1 MKIVLIAVGTRG
13 DIEPFLAIAEL
24 LVKNEQ
30 TVICCFPEQF
40 REITKDSGFE
50 FMGLT
55 PKYLKM
61 LESKEGIIAM
71 GGKANLF
78 QKIRAYYVLYKR
90 ASCTNKIMCK
100 EQKEIIESEQP
111 DKIIYHI
118 KAIYPVICEALNPN
132 KTVLVSPIPY
142 IVHPVKDHA
151 HIGFKNMGD
160 YLNNLTYKLANWG
173 LLKNL
178 QNATKGLYNKKE
190 ITSKKI
196 LSALKNMKTIYSIS
210 PFLFE
215 SSPSWKDNV
224 KILGFHERNKAIK
237 WTPDDSLL
245 QFIEQN
251 KNLVFITFGSMVN
264 ADPRGKTD
272 LILRVLNKLNIP
284 AIINLGNGGL
294 VKPKNFMSDTIFFV
308 PNIPYEWLLPK
319 VDYMVHHGGSGTT
332 HMAMK
337 YGCPSL
343 IIPHIIDQFLWNDI
357 NNNKG
362 LGPIGV
368 SISKLSEENFEPLL
382 IDLTTT
388 ESYRAK
394 AIHASEKIT
403 NEDFDSDLYTF
414 LLNAPA

>member
-1 MKIVLIAVGTRG
+1 MKILLIAVGTRG

-24 LVKNEQ
+24 LDRNEQ
-30 TVICCFPEQF
+30 SVICCFPEQF
-40 REITKDSGFE
+40 RGITKDSGFE
-50 FMGLT
+50 FVGLT

-78 QKIRAYYVLYKR
+78 QKIRAYYVLYKK
-90 ASCTNKIMCK
+90 ATIVNKIMCK
-100 EQKEIIESEQP
+100 EQRELIEAEQP
-111 DKIIYHI
+111 DRIIHHI
-118 KAIYPVICEALNPN
+118 KAIFPLIHEALNPN
-132 KTVLVSPIPY
+132 KTILVSPIPY
-142 IVHPVKDHA
+142 IVHPVRGHA
-151 HIGFKNMGD
+151 HIGFKNMGG
-160 YLNNLTYKLANWG
+160 YLNKLTYKLANWG

-178 QNATKGLYNKKE
+178 QGATKGLYNKKE

-196 LSALKNMKTIYSIS
+196 LYALKNVKTIYSVS

-215 SSPSWKDNV
+215 PSPSWKDNV
-224 KILGFHERNKAIK
+224 KILGYHERNKAIN
-237 WTPDDSLL
+237 WTPDASLL

-294 VKPKNFMSDTIFFV
+294 VKPENFKSDTIFFV

-337 YGCPSL
+337 YCCPSF

-357 NNNKG
+357 NSKKG
-362 LGPIGV
+362 LGPKGV
-368 SISKLSEENFEPLL
+368 SINRLTETNFESLL
-382 IDLTTT
+382 IQLISNHSFK
-388 ESYRAK
+388 EK
-394 AIHASEKIT
+394 ALEASIKIQSEKFKSELFNFIVS
-403 NEDFDSDLYTF
+403 E
-414 LLNAPA
+414 